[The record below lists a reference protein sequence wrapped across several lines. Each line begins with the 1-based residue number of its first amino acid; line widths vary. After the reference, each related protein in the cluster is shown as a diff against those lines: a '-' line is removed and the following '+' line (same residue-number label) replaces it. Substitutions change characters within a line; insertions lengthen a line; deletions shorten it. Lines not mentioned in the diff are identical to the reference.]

1 MDQRYRFV
9 MGVLAA
15 LLAAA
20 PAGDALAKSKKAA
33 AAPSAPK
40 VLNAC
45 GCYSNASG
53 ACFCG
58 KRGKCECPGECEP
71 KGCEEKRA
79 RQMQK
84 EMATEVKKA
93 AEADKKERQ
102 SEKDRLLRPEP
113 EAKPKAGDKG
123 DEAGKK

>member
-20 PAGDALAKSKKAA
+20 PAGDALAKSQKAA
-33 AAPSAPK
+33 AAPSPPK
-40 VLNAC
+40 ALNAC

-53 ACFCG
+53 QCFCG

-71 KGCEEKRA
+71 RGCEEKRSQQMRKEVAAETKKAEEADRKA
-79 RQMQK
+79 RQGKDGELPK
-84 EMATEVKKA
+84 EEGRTKPL
-93 AEADKKERQ
+93 DKDGVGQ
-102 SEKDRLLRPEP
+102 
-113 EAKPKAGDKG
+113 
-123 DEAGKK
+123 